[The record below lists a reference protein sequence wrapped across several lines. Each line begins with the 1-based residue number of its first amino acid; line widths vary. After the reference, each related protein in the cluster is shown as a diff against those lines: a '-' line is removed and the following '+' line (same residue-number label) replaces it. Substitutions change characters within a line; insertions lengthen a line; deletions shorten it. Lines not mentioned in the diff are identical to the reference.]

1 MGYPTRLLG
10 TDEEIHLTLRPHW
23 KALVGPA
30 LILIVSG
37 VVGGYLAAVVPDG
50 DLKRWLVLAIAV
62 VWLVVVARWA
72 LWPLATWFFTTYVIT
87 NKRLIIRTGVLSR
100 AGHDVPLNRINDVAF
115 SHSFWERLLG
125 CGTLVVESAGERG
138 QLTLH
143 DIPRVE
149 EVQRDL
155 YELVNYGRSDAAR
168 MDQPDYDDDRP
179 PAERGDG
186 T

>member
-23 KALVGPA
+23 KALVAP
-30 LILIVSG
+30 ILVLLVTTAAAG
-37 VVGGYLAAVVPDG
+37 FLAALVPSG
-50 DLKRWLVLAIAV
+50 DAKRWIALAIGV
-62 VWLVVVARWA
+62 VWLIIMAKWVV
-72 LWPLATWFFTTYVIT
+72 WPLAVWYSTTYVIT
-87 NKRLIIRTGVLSR
+87 NKRIIIRTGVLARS
-100 AGHDVPLNRINDVAF
+100 GHDVPLNRINDVAF
-115 SHSFWERLLG
+115 EHSFWERLLG

-155 YELVNYGRSDAAR
+155 YELVNYGRADAAR
-168 MDQPDYDDDRP
+168 MDQPDYEEPP

>member
-10 TDEEIHLTLRPHW
+10 TDEEIHRTLRPHW
-23 KALVGPA
+23 KALVGP
-30 LILIVSG
+30 ILVL
-37 VVGGYLAAVVPDG
+37 VVTTAVAGFLAALVPGG
-50 DLKRWLVLAIAV
+50 DAKPWLALAIGV
-62 VWLVVVARWA
+62 VWLVIVARWV
-72 LWPLATWFFTTYVIT
+72 LWPLAVWYTTTYVIT

-100 AGHDVPLNRINDVAF
+100 SGHDVPLNRINDVAF
-115 SHSFWERLLG
+115 THSFSERLLG
-125 CGTLVVESAGERG
+125 CGTLMVESAGERG

-143 DIPRVE
+143 DIPGVE
-149 EVQRDL
+149 DVQRDL

-168 MDQPDYDDDRP
+168 MDQPDYEQRP

>member
-23 KALVGPA
+23 KALAGPV
-30 LILIVSG
+30 LILIACS
-37 VVGGYLAAVVPDG
+37 VVGGFLATVAPDG
-50 DLKRWLVLAIAV
+50 DIKRWLVLAIAA
-62 VWLVVVARWA
+62 VWLFVVVRWA
-72 LWPLATWFFTTYVIT
+72 LWPLAIWFFTTYVIT

-100 AGHDVPLNRINDVAF
+100 SGHDVPLNRINDVAF

-155 YELVNYGRSDAAR
+155 YELVNYGRADAAR
-168 MDQPDYDDDRP
+168 MDQPDYEERP
-179 PAERGDG
+179 PADRGDG